1 LHLTYYEAISNF
13 DFNFNLRRYSEL
25 ICEMDTEQVNT
36 YDTLMPNKVERCRS
50 KLVFAGT
57 EYDFVLL
64 GPTPSDIRN

>member
-1 LHLTYYEAISNF
+1 
-13 DFNFNLRRYSEL
+13 LRRYSEL